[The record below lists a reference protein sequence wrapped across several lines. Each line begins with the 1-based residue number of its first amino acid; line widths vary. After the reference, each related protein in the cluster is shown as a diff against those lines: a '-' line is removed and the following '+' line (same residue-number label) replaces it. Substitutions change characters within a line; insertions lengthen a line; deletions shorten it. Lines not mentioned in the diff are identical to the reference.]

1 MANDRVEAVERAL
14 ELLNCF
20 SNERPVLSLKQL
32 AEQSGFYKSTILR
45 LASSLERFGY
55 LNRQDDG
62 NYRIGATPLRLGEI
76 YRKSFH
82 IGDIIQPVLAE
93 LRDRFNESAA
103 FYVRTDT
110 KRTCLYRANARRA
123 IRHQLE
129 EGRQLPLDQGAA
141 GRVLLAWSGAEG
153 DVYQQI
159 RSQGWYASLGE
170 RDPEVAAVAV
180 PLLSPEKVLHG
191 ALCISGLISRF
202 DDSRQQELAT
212 ALQEVAAGISSRLMT
227 RSNC

>member
-20 SNERPVLSLKQL
+20 SNEHPTLSLKQL

-45 LASSLERFGY
+45 LAASLERFGY
-55 LNRQDDG
+55 LHRQDDG

-76 YRKSFH
+76 YRKNLN

-103 FYVRTDT
+103 FYIRTGNT
-110 KRTCLYRANARRA
+110 RTCLYRANARRA

-129 EGRQLPLDQGAA
+129 EGHQLPLEQGAA

-153 DVYQQI
+153 ETYQQI
-159 RSQGWYASLGE
+159 RSRGWYASLGE

-180 PLLSPEKVLHG
+180 PLLSAEKHLHG
-191 ALCISGLISRF
+191 ALSVSGPISRF
-202 DDSRQQELAT
+202 ESSRQQELAA
-212 ALQEVAAGISSRLMT
+212 ALLTVAAGLSTTLMSRSS
-227 RSNC
+227 C